1 MAAKR
6 YSRHSA
12 GTANERIS
20 MAKTKTD
27 QATSPRF
34 WRDAQLPFV
43 EARDVLDGRQ
53 LCYAPHSHE
62 FFSIG
67 AITRG
72 RSTYLN
78 QKAREEVAAGT
89 LVLMNPGD
97 VHACNPLDGQAWS
110 YRMFYVDVAWLTE
123 LQHQL
128 GFSRNQPLRAYA
140 DILSHDP
147 ALYRGLNHLYH
158 LLGDEQAEV
167 MHKHCALLDFFAE
180 LQQCLDP
187 APAKRRADNPRLRLA
202 AELIRERCTEALKL
216 EDICAATGLSA
227 SYLTRSFRRCYGM
240 TPHAYLINSR
250 VQFAQARL
258 RRGGQ
263 IAEVA
268 LEAGFADQAHLQRTF
283 KQLLAATPGQYRH
296 AR

>member
-1 MAAKR
+1 MA
-6 YSRHSA
+6 
-12 GTANERIS
+12 TV
-20 MAKTKTD
+20 D
-27 QATSPRF
+27 QATTPRF
-34 WRDAQLPFV
+34 WRDPALPFV

-78 QKAREEVAAGT
+78 EKARERIGAGSV
-89 LVLMNPGD
+89 VLMNPGD
-97 VHACNPLDGQAWS
+97 VHACNPLDGQPWS

-123 LQHQL
+123 LQQ
-128 GFSRNQPLRAYA
+128 R
-140 DILSHDP
+140 
-147 ALYRGLNHLYH
+147 
-158 LLGDEQAEV
+158 
-167 MHKHCALLDFFAE
+167 
-180 LQQCLDP
+180 LDP
-187 APAKRRADNPRLRLA
+187 APAKPRKDNPRLRLA

-216 EDICAATGLSA
+216 EDICAAAGLSP

-268 LEAGFADQAHLQRTF
+268 LAAGFADQAHLQRTF

>member
-1 MAAKR
+1 
-6 YSRHSA
+6 
-12 GTANERIS
+12 
-20 MAKTKTD
+20 MAKTKAD

-34 WRDAQLPFV
+34 WRDSQLPFV

-78 QKAREEVAAGT
+78 EKARERLAAGT
-89 LVLMNPGD
+89 VVLMNPGD

-110 YRMFYVDVAWLTE
+110 YRMFYVDVAWLSE

-128 GFSRNQPLRAYA
+128 GFSRNQQLRAFA

-147 ALYRGLNHLYH
+147 VLYRGLNRLYR
-158 LLGDEQAEV
+158 LLGDDQAEV

-180 LQQCLDP
+180 LQQRLDP
-187 APAKRRADNPRLRLA
+187 APAKPREDNPRLRLA

-216 EDICAATGLSA
+216 EDICAAAGLSA

-268 LEAGFADQAHLQRTF
+268 LAAGFADQAHLQRTF

-296 AR
+296 TR

>member
-1 MAAKR
+1 
-6 YSRHSA
+6 
-12 GTANERIS
+12 
-20 MAKTKTD
+20 MAKTKAD

-72 RSTYLN
+72 RSSYLN

-147 ALYRGLNHLYH
+147 ALYRGLNDLYR
-158 LLGDEQAEV
+158 LLGDEQAEL

-180 LQQCLDP
+180 LQQRLDP
-187 APAKRRADNPRLRLA
+187 APAKSREDNPRLRLA

-268 LEAGFADQAHLQRTF
+268 LAAGFADQAHLQRTF

>member
-1 MAAKR
+1 
-6 YSRHSA
+6 
-12 GTANERIS
+12 
-20 MAKTKTD
+20 MAKPD
-27 QATSPRF
+27 PATTPRF
-34 WRDAQLPFV
+34 WRDSQLPFV

-62 FFSIG
+62 VFSIG

-78 QKAREEVAAGT
+78 EKVHERIAAGT
-89 LVLMNPGD
+89 VVLMNPGD
-97 VHACNPLDGQAWS
+97 VHACNPIDGQPWS

-128 GFSRNQPLRAYA
+128 GFSRNQPLRAFA

-147 ALYRGLNHLYH
+147 TLYRGLNRLYR
-158 LLGDEQAEV
+158 LLIDEQADPLQ
-167 MHKHCALLDFFAE
+167 KHCALLEFFGE
-180 LQQCLDP
+180 LQQRLNP
-187 APAKRRADNPRLRLA
+187 APVERREDNPRIRLA

-216 EDICAATGLSA
+216 EDICAAVGLSP
-227 SYLTRSFRRCYGM
+227 SYLNRSFCRCYGM

-268 LEAGFADQAHLQRTF
+268 LAAGFADQAHLQRTF

-296 AR
+296 TG

>member
-1 MAAKR
+1 
-6 YSRHSA
+6 
-12 GTANERIS
+12 
-20 MAKTKTD
+20 MAKPD
-27 QATSPRF
+27 PATTPRF
-34 WRDAQLPFV
+34 WRDPQLPFV
-43 EARDVLDGRQ
+43 EARDVLDGRR

-62 FFSIG
+62 VFSIG

-78 QKAREEVAAGT
+78 EKAHERIAAGT
-89 LVLMNPGD
+89 VVLMNPGD
-97 VHACNPLDGQAWS
+97 VHACNPIDRQPWS
-110 YRMFYVDVAWLTE
+110 YRMFYVDAAWLTE

-128 GFSRNQPLRAYA
+128 GFSHNQPLRAFA

-147 ALYRGLNHLYH
+147 ALYRGLNRLYR
-158 LLGDEQAEV
+158 LLADEQADTL
-167 MHKHCALLDFFAE
+167 HKHCALLDFFGE
-180 LQQCLDP
+180 LQQRLDP
-187 APAKRRADNPRLRLA
+187 APVDRREDNPRIRLA

-216 EDICAATGLSA
+216 EEICAAVGLSP
-227 SYLTRSFRRCYGM
+227 SYLNRSFRRCYGM

-268 LEAGFADQAHLQRTF
+268 LAAGFADQAHLQRTF

-296 AR
+296 TG

>member
-1 MAAKR
+1 
-6 YSRHSA
+6 
-12 GTANERIS
+12 
-20 MAKTKTD
+20 MAKPD
-27 QATSPRF
+27 PATTPRF
-34 WRDAQLPFV
+34 WRDSQLPFV

-62 FFSIG
+62 VFSIG

-78 QKAREEVAAGT
+78 EKAHERIAAGT
-89 LVLMNPGD
+89 VVLMNPGD
-97 VHACNPLDGQAWS
+97 VHACNPIDGQPWS

-128 GFSRNQPLRAYA
+128 GFSRNQPLRAFA

-147 ALYRGLNHLYH
+147 TLYRGLNRLYR
-158 LLGDEQAEV
+158 LLIDEQADPLQ
-167 MHKHCALLDFFAE
+167 KHCALLEFFGE
-180 LQQCLDP
+180 LQQRLNP
-187 APAKRRADNPRLRLA
+187 APVERREDNPRIRLA

-216 EDICAATGLSA
+216 EDICAAVGLSP
-227 SYLTRSFRRCYGM
+227 SYLNRSFRRCYGM

-268 LEAGFADQAHLQRTF
+268 LAAGFADQAHLQRTF
-283 KQLLAATPGQYRH
+283 KQLLAATPGQYR
-296 AR
+296 RTG

>member
-1 MAAKR
+1 MAR
-6 YSRHSA
+6 L
-12 GTANERIS
+12 
-20 MAKTKTD
+20 D
-27 QATSPRF
+27 PATTPRF
-34 WRDAQLPFV
+34 WRDPQLPFV
-43 EARDVLDGRQ
+43 EARDVLDGRR

-72 RSTYLN
+72 RSSYLN
-78 QKAREEVAAGT
+78 QKSREQVAAGT
-89 LVLMNPGD
+89 VVLMNPGD

-128 GFSRNQPLRAYA
+128 GFSPNQPLRAFGN
-140 DILSHDP
+140 ILSHDP
-147 ALYRGLNHLYH
+147 RLYRGLNRLYR
-158 LLGDEQAEV
+158 LLADEQADAL
-167 MHKHCALLDFFAE
+167 HKHCALLEFFSE
-180 LQQCLDP
+180 LQQHLDP
-187 APAKRRADNPRLRLA
+187 APTRRQRDNPRIDLA

-216 EDICAATGLSA
+216 EDICAAVGLSP
-227 SYLTRSFRRCYGM
+227 SYLNRCFRRCYGM

-258 RRGGQ
+258 RCGEQ

-268 LEAGFADQAHLQRTF
+268 LAAGFADQAHLQRTF

-296 AR
+296 AS

>member
-1 MAAKR
+1 
-6 YSRHSA
+6 
-12 GTANERIS
+12 
-20 MAKTKTD
+20 MAKPD
-27 QATSPRF
+27 PATTPRF
-34 WRDAQLPFV
+34 WRDPQLPFV

-78 QKAREEVAAGT
+78 QRSREPVAAGT

-110 YRMFYVDVAWLTE
+110 YRMLYIDAAWLTE

-128 GFSRNQPLRAYA
+128 GFSRNQPLRAFA
-140 DILSHDP
+140 DILSQDP
-147 ALYRGLNHLYH
+147 VLFRGLNRLYR
-158 LLGDEQAEV
+158 LLADEQAEV
-167 MHKHCALLDFFAE
+167 MQKECALQEFFAE
-180 LQQCLDP
+180 LQQRLDP
-187 APAKRRADNPRLRLA
+187 APAQGREDNPRIRLA
-202 AELIRERCTEALKL
+202 AELIRERCTEALSL
-216 EDICAATGLSA
+216 EEICAAVGLSA

-250 VQFAQARL
+250 VQFAQACL

-268 LEAGFADQAHLQRTF
+268 LAAGFADQAHLQRTF

-296 AR
+296 AG